1 MSLAPSL
8 ITQLVLAPVVLPAL
22 AAPLAVL
29 LLIRHRTT
37 GLVVSFA
44 SCLAL
49 LGVAIALLVLS
60 ADGTVRTYEVGDWP
74 APFGIVLVLYRL
86 SAIMLTLTAALAPSW
101 APPSSSGLS
110 ATRGHTSTSLAPS
123 GT

>member
-29 LLIRHRTT
+29 LLVRHRTA

-44 SCLAL
+44 SCFAL
-49 LGVAIALLVLS
+49 LGVAIALLCCHR
-60 ADGTVRTYEVGDWP
+60 AW
-74 APFGIVLVLYRL
+74 
-86 SAIMLTLTAALAPSW
+86 
-101 APPSSSGLS
+101 
-110 ATRGHTSTSLAPS
+110 
-123 GT
+123 